1 MNVGRFQTDFNSVT
15 PEYFR
20 ALTLPL
26 LSGRPFR
33 AGDRAGAAP
42 VSIINET
49 LAKQIWPGE
58 NPIGK
63 RLRFGVDP
71 AEPLTEVV
79 GVARDAKYRSIGDAG
94 IPMFYLPLAQ
104 ASPRSVT
111 LLVRNRP
118 GTPSPAAAL
127 RALVRD
133 LDPSLPIALNHGY
146 ADIIGLSLMPNRV
159 ARGLA
164 GLFGATGLVIASVGL
179 YGVLAYMV
187 SRRRR
192 EIGIRMALGA
202 AARNVRNLVL
212 RDGLR
217 MVAAG
222 LLLGFAGA
230 AVVSR
235 LLGSL
240 LYGVSPLDPLTY
252 TVIALLLGTVAILAC
267 LVPVRRALGTEPL
280 EVLRHD

>member
-1 MNVGRFQTDFNSVT
+1 
-15 PEYFR
+15 
-20 ALTLPL
+20 
-26 LSGRPFR
+26 
-33 AGDRAGAAP
+33 
-42 VSIINET
+42 
-49 LAKQIWPGE
+49 
-58 NPIGK
+58 
-63 RLRFGVDP
+63 
-71 AEPLTEVV
+71 
-79 GVARDAKYRSIGDAG
+79 VARDAKYRSIGDAG

-104 ASPRSVT
+104 TEPQTVT
-111 LLVRNRP
+111 LLVRSRT

-127 RALVRD
+127 RGLVRE
-133 LDPSLPIALNHGY
+133 LDASLPIASNSGY
-146 ADIIGLSLMPNRV
+146 ADIIGLSLVPSRV

-202 AARNVRNLVL
+202 AARNVRSLVL

-217 MVAAG
+217 MVSAG
-222 LLLGFAGA
+222 LLIGFAGA
-230 AVVSR
+230 ALVSR

-252 TVIALLLGTVAILAC
+252 GVIALLLGAVALLAC